1 MVEKSVHRHLTSV
14 ANGCILYLMKNA
26 NKISAVYFLVEGFG
40 DARLVKVGRTIDT
53 ERRLAELQTGNGRKV
68 RYLGWIPGGSKEERA
83 IQAAMAEFHER
94 GEWGLRRGS
103 QGAKMADARSA
114 ISLLVNNG
122 ARLDD

>member
-1 MVEKSVHRHLTSV
+1 
-14 ANGCILYLMKNA
+14 MKNA

-83 IQAAMAEFHER
+83 IQVAMSEFHER
-94 GEWGLRRGS
+94 GEWYRLTDEVKVLIDGVCAQNRMRTDQIEAEDLEK
-103 QGAKMADARSA
+103 ALNATIA
-114 ISLLVNNG
+114 IVCKGKACVEL
-122 ARLDD
+122 